1 MAINFPNTPVNG
13 NTYTYI
19 GIQYTYIK
27 VPPTTEGYWAVKTP
41 ATIGVATPTNINEG
55 TDNAKYVTPLG
66 LNGSKYVREDE
77 STGETVLNNSGLER
91 LKTTVQGVEVTG
103 SLRVNGA
110 PVATGSANS
119 SEVDAGVDT
128 VKYIPSS
135 ALEGSSYVKQE
146 SGSFTPRLMF
156 SGDDTGIAY
165 SEREGWWSKTGKQV
179 TVCIHFK
186 LSSKGTSTGT
196 ASIEGL
202 PFSAQSLGF
211 KATGACI
218 VGGLA
223 SPGGVVGEINNNHN
237 DGILLFPNGLRN
249 SILSSGNFNPGST
262 ITISITYPVA

>member
-1 MAINFPNTPVNG
+1 MVIDFPSNPVNG
-13 NTYTYI
+13 NTYTYL

-27 VPPTTEGYWAVKTP
+27 EPPSIEGYWAVKTP
-41 ATIGVATPTNINEG
+41 STVGVAATTDINEG

-103 SLRVNGA
+103 SLKVNGTS
-110 PVATGSANS
+110 V
-119 SEVDAGVDT
+119 
-128 VKYIPSS
+128 
-135 ALEGSSYVKQE
+135 VKQE